1 MSENPHFSAFKKCHK
16 ISNYVKYFF
25 KMKKAKTYLKPIMM
39 VYKMQT
45 ESSFL
50 TFSAGTTNPV
60 EGGDPTGG
68 NGETPNPFGSS
79 PWG

>member
-1 MSENPHFSAFKKCHK
+1 
-16 ISNYVKYFF
+16 
-25 KMKKAKTYLKPIMM
+25 MKKAKTYLKPIMT

>member
-1 MSENPHFSAFKKCHK
+1 MRTHTSPRLKN
-16 ISNYVKYFF
+16 VTKYLITLNIFF

-68 NGETPNPFGSS
+68 NGETPNPFGNS